1 MIITYR
7 YYTSPA
13 LNIDTNTNLPLFTF
27 AYSVVSNP
35 FKATKKLVLDLLR
48 HLHGLEE
55 KLSEHWPAFL
65 RALGRETNAKS
76 PAVVHHPSYILPYR

>member
-35 FKATKKLVLDLLR
+35 FKATKKLVL
-48 HLHGLEE
+48 EE